1 MSLWHFVH
9 FYETVPQWHHWFY
22 NILSLSEPL
31 WAFLSLFEPFSASL
45 SHSKPYWLFFVSL
58 VLTETLWP
66 SLCLSEPL
74 CVSLTLCLSDSLCVS
89 DTLCV
94 SGHFLTPRLSDCLS
108 LIHVFQLQF
117 HCLEGGAFFYRPN
130 LVVWWPTFR
139 CSTWT
144 GPKWLWIPTLW
155 YLSLVTD

>member
-1 MSLWHFVH
+1 MK
-9 FYETVPQWHHWFY
+9 
-22 NILSLSEPL
+22 LSLSDIIDFIIF
-31 WAFLSLFEPFSASL
+31 WAFLSLFEPFWASL
-45 SHSKPYWLFFVSL
+45 SLFQLLWATLSLTDFLFVSL

-117 HCLEGGAFFYRPN
+117 HCLEVTIYWLCLPVRVSLLLALQCTAI
-130 LVVWWPTFR
+130 LVSIWHSLSPTN
-139 CSTWT
+139 T
-144 GPKWLWIPTLW
+144 
-155 YLSLVTD
+155 V